1 MEETAMKK
9 AIALALIAASLL
21 MLIAGCR
28 KQETVVFTA
37 VIEEVYEN
45 GGILVNTSDDVGFDK
60 ASVSFTDDAEEPDF
74 TFAPGQ
80 TVKLTILPE
89 IAESYPV
96 QVRAVKIELLIDAGA
111 PIPID

>member
-1 MEETAMKK
+1 MKK
-9 AIALALIAASLL
+9 AIACALIAASLL
-21 MLIAGCR
+21 MLLAGCR

-37 VIEEVYEN
+37 VIEEVYDN

-74 TFAPGQ
+74 TLTPGQ
-80 TVKLTILPE
+80 TVKLTILAQV
-89 IAESYPV
+89 AESYPV
-96 QVRAVKIELLIDAGA
+96 QARAVKIELLIDAGA